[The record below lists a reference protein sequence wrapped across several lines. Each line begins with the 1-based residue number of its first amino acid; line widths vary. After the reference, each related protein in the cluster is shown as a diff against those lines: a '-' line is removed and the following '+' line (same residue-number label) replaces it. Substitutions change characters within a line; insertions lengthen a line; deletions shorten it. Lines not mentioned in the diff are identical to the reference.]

1 MRIKE
6 HFSVGGEEKAARG
19 NATYRGT
26 RSTLMDFLV
35 MTFCILDGFGR

>member
-1 MRIKE
+1 MRHKE
-6 HFSVGGEEKAARG
+6 QFFVGGEEKAAMG

-26 RSTLMDFLV
+26 RSTLMDFFV

>member
-19 NATYRGT
+19 KRDISWNAKHTHGLLSHDVLYIGW
-26 RSTLMDFLV
+26 FW
-35 MTFCILDGFGR
+35 